1 MNHISCQNR
10 WLRCLDAMFLFIF
23 FLFFLFSALI
33 SISVKLEADKP
44 SEIAKEFET
53 AKLKCCYQSES
64 KDVFW
69 VKSDASSQNAR
80 VPLNERVFQNNT
92 ESEGIQ
98 CSRLTL
104 KRARMTDTGFYQCS
118 LYEGKVMTHGTYL
131 RISSEYGTGW
141 VRVHITINLS
151 ESTKNKILT
160 VEGVLLLLCVIIPSA
175 SLLLQSQSLHR
186 LEMKKM
192 KQEEENIYQGLNLDD
207 CCTTYDQIER
217 SQSQGQYQDVCNA
230 MEEKEE
236 IVLEKP

>member
-1 MNHISCQNR
+1 AGSEPHMIMCGIS
-10 WLRCLDAMFLFIF
+10 A
-23 FLFFLFSALI
+23 ATA
-33 SISVKLEADKP
+33 ISVKLEADKP

-131 RISSEYGTGW
+131 RISKPMEK
-141 VRVHITINLS
+141 TINLS